1 MKDSSP
7 VREPTG
13 GVAPSTTRLRLP
25 PADDFTGNLS
35 EVAKSYV
42 DSARADLERAT
53 WAGAGGEEVAVGFSD
68 AVDELVRF
76 IVETATIRFAHR
88 YARAHQRCAVIAQG
102 GYGRREMNPWSDVD
116 LLILYPGRVSPY
128 VETISERLIQTL
140 FDAQLQVGW
149 AVRTT
154 RDCVDQAAADLTV
167 RTSMLD
173 GRFVTGS
180 EELGKEFAELVRTQL
195 AVRDA
200 AGFVERKMAESSDRQ
215 SRMGGSV
222 FMLEPNVKEG
232 QGGLRDLHT
241 LQWISRVKR
250 GASAIDGLAAA
261 ELASES
267 EQREMLRARE
277 YLLRV
282 RNALHFLARFKHD
295 RLSFDYQERI
305 AERFGYEATPTH
317 SPGEVFMREYYTHA
331 AIVARTTSDLLA
343 RLTAPPNPTGILSRL
358 AGRKLR
364 KGVSIAGSQ
373 LVVDEKIFEEDPV
386 NLLAIFHDAQKT
398 AVTLS
403 SGAREVVRR
412 NAERL
417 TVDIADSERAIDVF
431 MSILKS
437 NDGVYRTLGEMNRLG
452 VLGRLIPEFGRL
464 FCMVQH
470 DFYHVYTVDEHS
482 LIGIRELERVREG
495 AYEKDS
501 PLLTQVM
508 RECDRPELLFLSMMF
523 HDLGKGYGGDH
534 DERGALMVV
543 DIAKRLGLNVDD
555 SESLEFLV
563 RNHLMMS
570 ALAQTRD
577 IEDDELV
584 EAFVA
589 DVQTPS
595 NLKNLYLLTF
605 ADMRAVG
612 PQIWNG
618 WRDHLLSELYLRAI
632 DVFETG
638 EVSEAN
644 REARVQRVRD
654 RVVLVARGDD
664 EIHRLQAFLIDMPAA
679 YLLSSTDER
688 IIDDWR
694 LYESLGAGIFRSG
707 VAHFRERGFSELA
720 ICTHDSEGLFVRLCG
735 VLTAHGLNILSA
747 KIVTSANGIVIDTFR
762 VDHVEQ
768 GGPAV
773 DPLDPEVWAGVRTD
787 IERMLADEVDVAA
800 LVEDAARRRPATS
813 SVRKARKRARTD
825 VQIDNT
831 ISRQYTVLD
840 VYASDRPGILFGVAD
855 AIYRL
860 GLTIHLAKI
869 NTYVNQVLDVFY
881 VTDAEGRKVAE
892 GVGLARV
899 RDAILERIREPGED
913 APLIAARA
921 AAR

>member
-1 MKDSSP
+1 MNDHSRA
-7 VREPTG
+7 REPAIG
-13 GVAPSTTRLRLP
+13 AAAPIGRVRLP
-25 PADDFTGNLS
+25 PAEEFTGNLS
-35 EVAKSYV
+35 EVAKAYV
-42 DSARADLERAT
+42 EQVRAGVERAT
-53 WAGAGGEEVAVGFSD
+53 WAGAPGDETALAFSA

-76 IVETATIRFAHR
+76 IVDTATVRFAHR

-102 GYGRREMNPWSDVD
+102 GYGRSEMNPWSDVD
-116 LLILYPGRVSPY
+116 LLILYPGRISPY

-140 FDAQLQVGW
+140 FDAQLQAGW

-154 RDCVDQAAADLTV
+154 RDCIEQAAQDLTI
-167 RTSMLD
+167 RTTMLD
-173 GRFVTGS
+173 GRFVAGS
-180 EELGKEFAELVRTQL
+180 EDLGEEFAELVRTQL
-195 AVRDA
+195 AVRDVQ
-200 AGFVERKMAESSDRQ
+200 GFVDSKLAENSERQA
-215 SRMGGSV
+215 RMGGSV
-222 FMLEPNVKEG
+222 FMLEPNVKDG
-232 QGGLRDLHT
+232 QGGLRDIHT
-241 LQWISRVKR
+241 LLWVARVKKNVTTLE
-250 GASAIDGLAAA
+250 GLATA
-261 ELASES
+261 EIASES
-267 EQREMLRARE
+267 EQRELVRARE

-282 RNALHFLARFKHD
+282 RNALHCLARFKHD
-295 RLSFDYQERI
+295 KLSFDYQERI
-305 AERFGYEATPTH
+305 AERFQYAATSTH
-317 SPGEVFMREYYTHA
+317 SPAEVFMREYYTHA
-331 AIVARTTSDLLA
+331 AIVARTASDLLA
-343 RLTAPPNPTGILSRL
+343 RLTAPPDPSGILSRL

-386 NLLAIFHDAQKT
+386 NLLAIFQDAQRS

-403 SGAREVVRR
+403 SGTREAVRR
-412 NAERL
+412 NVERL
-417 TVDIADSERAIDVF
+417 TDEIAASDRAIDVF
-431 MSILKS
+431 MSMLKC

-495 AYEKDS
+495 AYERDS

-543 DIAKRLGLNVDD
+543 DIAKRLRLNVDD
-555 SESLEFLV
+555 CESLEFLV

-589 DVQTPS
+589 DVQTQA

-618 WRDHLLSELYLRAI
+618 WRDHLLSELYLRAV

-638 EVSEAN
+638 AVSEAN

-654 RVVLVARGDD
+654 RVIVVAHGDD
-664 EIHRLQAFLIDMPAA
+664 ERRRLGGFLQDMPAA
-679 YLLSSTDER
+679 YLLASTDER

-707 VAHFRERGFSELA
+707 VAHFAERGFSELA

-747 KIVTSANGIVIDTFR
+747 KIVTSASGIVIDTFR
-762 VDHVEQ
+762 VDH
-768 GGPAV
+768 GDPTV

-787 IERMLADEVDVAA
+787 IERMLAEEVDVAA
-800 LVEDAARRRPATS
+800 LVEDAARKRPPTS

-825 VQIDNT
+825 VEIDNT
-831 ISRQYTVLD
+831 VSRQYTVID
-840 VYASDRPGILFGVAD
+840 VYASDRPGVLFAVAD
-855 AIYRL
+855 AIFHL

-881 VTDAEGRKVAE
+881 VTDQQGKKVPD
-892 GVGLARV
+892 GVALERV
-899 RDAILERIREPGED
+899 RDAILARIREPGDE
-913 APLIAARA
+913 APRA
-921 AAR
+921 AALAAH